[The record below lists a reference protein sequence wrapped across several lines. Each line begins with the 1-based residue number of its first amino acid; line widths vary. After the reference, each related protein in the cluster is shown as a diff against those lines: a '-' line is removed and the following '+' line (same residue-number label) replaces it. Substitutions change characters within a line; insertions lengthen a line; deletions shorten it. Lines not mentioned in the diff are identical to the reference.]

1 MSVKLIRANLQ
12 TKEASLE
19 LLRIRNLESTRLW
32 TNDPDNVIELD
43 THLAYLKTRLG
54 SSSVEDKLIAYLV
67 LDDDG
72 AVTGYQR
79 FDLDRENPD
88 VWSVSTAFLPSSQ
101 GKGYGIRS
109 MKQSINQLAT
119 DLAADARP
127 IASVHAW
134 IHPENIPSIKMC
146 LRSGFVRTDRQITD
160 KVSRV
165 MDLYVC
171 SVPQKISDRA
181 T

>member
-1 MSVKLIRANLQ
+1 MKITRANLQ

-19 LLRIRNLESTRLW
+19 LLRIRNLESTRPW

-54 SSSVEDKLIAYLV
+54 SSSVEDRLIVYLV

-72 AVTGYQR
+72 AVMGYQR

-88 VWSVSTAFLPSSQ
+88 VWFVSTAFLPSSH
-101 GKGYGIRS
+101 GKAYGTRS

-146 LRSGFVRTDRQITD
+146 LRSGFVKTDRQMTD
-160 KVSRV
+160 KVSRA
-165 MDLYVC
+165 MDLYAC
-171 SVPQKISDRA
+171 SVPQKISGRA